1 MANKTGI
8 VSISFRDRSPE
19 QILTAA
25 SEAGLDAVEWGGDV
39 HVPHG
44 DLEAARLVRELS
56 AAFDTEIA
64 EYGSYYAIGKSDPSL
79 FEDILNTARDLGT
92 NVIRV
97 WAHQGKASDSFS
109 EEEYQAC
116 VADAKRICA
125 MAGDITV
132 ALECHPNTL
141 TDEYHTELKFI
152 RDVGCDNLGINLDPA
167 NLIMYGKGNPVD
179 ALDVFGKYVREI
191 HGKDGKYPTNGKNLG
206 CETRIGEGK
215 VDYPRFIAKLKEI
228 GFDGNIIIER
238 EISGEEQKRDILES
252 TALLRELIGE

>member
-19 QILTAA
+19 QILIAA

-97 WAHQGKASDSFS
+97 WAHQGKPSDSFD

-125 MAGDITV
+125 MASDITV

-152 RDVGCDNLGINLDPA
+152 RDVGCDNLKTFWQPNQHRPVDYNLDS
-167 NLIMYGKGNPVD
+167 IR
-179 ALDVFGKYVREI
+179 ALLPYIVSVHVYSWRRKERLPLAALESDWLQYIELLSA
-191 HGKDGKYPTNGKNLG
+191 KDLNYML
-206 CETRIGEGK
+206 E
-215 VDYPRFIAKLKEI
+215 FMH
-228 GFDGNIIIER
+228 DGNIETLK
-238 EISGEEQKRDILES
+238 E
-252 TALLRELIGE
+252 TAATLKKWLNKA

>member
-8 VSISFRDRSPE
+8 VSISFRDHSPE
-19 QILTAA
+19 QILIAA

-44 DLEAARLVRELS
+44 DLETARLVRELS

-97 WAHQGKASDSFS
+97 WAHQGKASDSFD

-152 RDVGCDNLGINLDPA
+152 RDVGCDNLKTFWQPNQHRPVDYNLDS
-167 NLIMYGKGNPVD
+167 IR
-179 ALDVFGKYVREI
+179 ALLPYIVSVHVYSWRRKERLPLAALESDWLQYVELLSA
-191 HGKDGKYPTNGKNLG
+191 KDLNYML
-206 CETRIGEGK
+206 E
-215 VDYPRFIAKLKEI
+215 FMH
-228 GFDGNIIIER
+228 DGNIETLK
-238 EISGEEQKRDILES
+238 E
-252 TALLRELIGE
+252 TAATLKKWLNKP

>member
-8 VSISFRDRSPE
+8 VSISFRDHSPE
-19 QILTAA
+19 QILIAA
-25 SEAGLDAVEWGGDV
+25 SEAGLNAVEWGGDV

-44 DLEAARLVRELS
+44 DLETARLVRELS
-56 AAFDTEIA
+56 VAFDTEIA

-79 FEDILNTARDLGT
+79 FEDILNTARELGT

-97 WAHQGKASDSFS
+97 WAHQGKASDSFD
-109 EEEYQAC
+109 EEDYQAC

-152 RDVGCDNLGINLDPA
+152 RDVGCDNLKTFWQPNQHRPVDYNLDS
-167 NLIMYGKGNPVD
+167 IR
-179 ALDVFGKYVREI
+179 ALLPYIVSVHVYSWRRKERLPLAALESDWLQYIELLSA
-191 HGKDGKYPTNGKNLG
+191 KDLNYML
-206 CETRIGEGK
+206 E
-215 VDYPRFIAKLKEI
+215 FMH
-228 GFDGNIIIER
+228 DGNIETLK
-238 EISGEEQKRDILES
+238 E
-252 TALLRELIGE
+252 TAATLKKWLNKP

>member
-97 WAHQGKASDSFS
+97 WAHQGKPSDSFD

-141 TDEYHTELKFI
+141 TDEYHTELKFV
-152 RDVGCDNLGINLDPA
+152 RDVGCDNLKTFWQPNQHRPVDYNLDS
-167 NLIMYGKGNPVD
+167 IR
-179 ALDVFGKYVREI
+179 ALLPYIVSVHVYSWKRKERLPLAALESDWLQYIELLSA
-191 HGKDGKYPTNGKNLG
+191 KDLNYML
-206 CETRIGEGK
+206 E
-215 VDYPRFIAKLKEI
+215 FMH
-228 GFDGNIIIER
+228 DGNIETLK
-238 EISGEEQKRDILES
+238 E
-252 TALLRELIGE
+252 TAATLKKWLNKD

>member
-19 QILTAA
+19 QILIAA

-97 WAHQGKASDSFS
+97 WAHQGKPSDSFS

-152 RDVGCDNLGINLDPA
+152 RDVGCDNLKTFWQPNQHRPVDYNLDS
-167 NLIMYGKGNPVD
+167 IR
-179 ALDVFGKYVREI
+179 ALLPYIVSVHVYSWKRKERLPLAALESDWLQYVELLSA
-191 HGKDGKYPTNGKNLG
+191 KDLNYML
-206 CETRIGEGK
+206 E
-215 VDYPRFIAKLKEI
+215 FMH
-228 GFDGNIIIER
+228 DGNIETLK
-238 EISGEEQKRDILES
+238 E
-252 TALLRELIGE
+252 TAATLKKWLNKD

>member
-19 QILTAA
+19 QILIAA

-97 WAHQGKASDSFS
+97 WAHQGKPSDSFD

-152 RDVGCDNLGINLDPA
+152 RDVGCDNLKTFWQPNQHRPVDYNLDS
-167 NLIMYGKGNPVD
+167 IR
-179 ALDVFGKYVREI
+179 ALLPYIVSVHVYSWKRKERLPLAALESDWLQYVELLSA
-191 HGKDGKYPTNGKNLG
+191 KDLNYML
-206 CETRIGEGK
+206 E
-215 VDYPRFIAKLKEI
+215 FMH
-228 GFDGNIIIER
+228 DGNIETLK
-238 EISGEEQKRDILES
+238 E
-252 TALLRELIGE
+252 TAATLKKWLNKD

>member
-19 QILTAA
+19 QILAAA

-79 FEDILNTARDLGT
+79 FEDILDTARELGT

-97 WAHQGKASDSFS
+97 WAHQGKPSDSFD

-116 VADAKRICA
+116 VVDAKRICA
-125 MAGDITV
+125 MAGDMTV

-152 RDVGCDNLGINLDPA
+152 RDVGCDNLKTFWQPNQHRPVDYNLDS
-167 NLIMYGKGNPVD
+167 IR
-179 ALDVFGKYVREI
+179 ALLPYIVSVHVYSWRRKERLPLAALESDWLQYIELLSA
-191 HGKDGKYPTNGKNLG
+191 KDLNYML
-206 CETRIGEGK
+206 E
-215 VDYPRFIAKLKEI
+215 FMH
-228 GFDGNIIIER
+228 DGNIETLK
-238 EISGEEQKRDILES
+238 E
-252 TALLRELIGE
+252 TAATLKKWLNKP

>member
-25 SEAGLDAVEWGGDV
+25 SEAGLDAVEWGGDI

-97 WAHQGKASDSFS
+97 WAHQGKPSDSFD

-152 RDVGCDNLGINLDPA
+152 RDVGCDNLKTFWQPNQHRPVDYNLDS
-167 NLIMYGKGNPVD
+167 IR
-179 ALDVFGKYVREI
+179 ALLPYIVSVHVYSWKRKERLPLAALESDWLQYIELLSA
-191 HGKDGKYPTNGKNLG
+191 KDLNYML
-206 CETRIGEGK
+206 E
-215 VDYPRFIAKLKEI
+215 FMH
-228 GFDGNIIIER
+228 DGNIETLK
-238 EISGEEQKRDILES
+238 E
-252 TALLRELIGE
+252 TAATLKKWLNKP

>member
-19 QILTAA
+19 QILIAA

-64 EYGSYYAIGKSDPSL
+64 EYGSYSAIGKSDPSL

-97 WAHQGKASDSFS
+97 WAHQGKPSDSFD

-125 MAGDITV
+125 MASDITV

-152 RDVGCDNLGINLDPA
+152 RDVGCDNLKTFWQPNQHRPVDYNLDS
-167 NLIMYGKGNPVD
+167 IR
-179 ALDVFGKYVREI
+179 ALLPYIVSVHVYSWRRKERLPLAALESDWLQYIELLSA
-191 HGKDGKYPTNGKNLG
+191 KDLNYML
-206 CETRIGEGK
+206 E
-215 VDYPRFIAKLKEI
+215 FMH
-228 GFDGNIIIER
+228 DGNIETLK
-238 EISGEEQKRDILES
+238 E
-252 TALLRELIGE
+252 TAATLKKWLNKA

>member
-19 QILTAA
+19 QILIAA

-97 WAHQGKASDSFS
+97 WAHQGKPSDSFS

-152 RDVGCDNLGINLDPA
+152 RDVGCDNLKTFWQPNQHRPVDYNLDS
-167 NLIMYGKGNPVD
+167 IR
-179 ALDVFGKYVREI
+179 ALLPYIVSVHVYSWKRKERLPLAALESDWLQYIE
-191 HGKDGKYPTNGKNLG
+191 LLS
-206 CETRIGEGK
+206 
-215 VDYPRFIAKLKEI
+215 AKHLNYMLE
-228 GFDGNIIIER
+228 FMHDGNIETLK
-238 EISGEEQKRDILES
+238 E
-252 TALLRELIGE
+252 TAATLKKWLNKP

>member
-19 QILTAA
+19 QILIAA

-97 WAHQGKASDSFS
+97 WAHQGKPSDSFS

-152 RDVGCDNLGINLDPA
+152 RDVGCDNLKTFWQPNQHRPVDYNLDS
-167 NLIMYGKGNPVD
+167 IR
-179 ALDVFGKYVREI
+179 ALLPYIVSVHVYSWKRKERLPLAALESDWLQYIELLSA
-191 HGKDGKYPTNGKNLG
+191 KDLNYML
-206 CETRIGEGK
+206 E
-215 VDYPRFIAKLKEI
+215 FMH
-228 GFDGNIIIER
+228 DGNIETLK
-238 EISGEEQKRDILES
+238 E
-252 TALLRELIGE
+252 TAATLKKWLNKA

>member
-8 VSISFRDRSPE
+8 VSISFRDHSPE
-19 QILTAA
+19 QILIAA

-79 FEDILNTARDLGT
+79 FEDILNTARGLGT

-97 WAHQGKASDSFS
+97 WAHQGKPSDSFD

-125 MAGDITV
+125 MAGDMTV

-152 RDVGCDNLGINLDPA
+152 RDVGCDNLKTFWQPNQHRPVDYNLDS
-167 NLIMYGKGNPVD
+167 IR
-179 ALDVFGKYVREI
+179 ALLPYIVSVHVYSWKRKERLPLAALESDWLQYVELLSA
-191 HGKDGKYPTNGKNLG
+191 KDLNYML
-206 CETRIGEGK
+206 E
-215 VDYPRFIAKLKEI
+215 FMH
-228 GFDGNIIIER
+228 DGNIETLK
-238 EISGEEQKRDILES
+238 E
-252 TALLRELIGE
+252 TAATLKKWLNKD